1 MENPVP
7 FDVESAPDALDRVR
21 AHARQLFP
29 LCLQLRPLKPE
40 AIKTPESRAA
50 LLAFKAAAAFDYW
63 HDAFELDKP
72 KAEAAPEGATQQA
85 GAAGGY

>member
-7 FDVESAPDALDRVR
+7 FDVPSDALERVR

-63 HDAFELDKP
+63 HDHFELDAP
-72 KAEAAPEGATQQA
+72 KADAAPEGQPQPA